1 MNSNSQGPDS
11 APAPGRD
18 PRPHEAA
25 SSLNDELLGELK
37 PVAHL
42 RIKAAAL
49 LLFTLGLILAAAI
62 YLLYA
67 RGVFEP
73 TQRLVL
79 TAENSEGV
87 VVGMDMTF
95 SGFPIGSVQSVE
107 LAEDGSVRILI
118 DVPRKDAHWLR
129 ESSVFTLVKGLVGG
143 TTIKAYSGILT
154 DPPLA
159 ENAVRP
165 VLAGDA
171 MAELPQIVASAKDVL
186 ANIAQLTA
194 QDSAL
199 GGTLTEVRTLA
210 ESLRG
215 PGGALGAVLGGEA
228 EAKKVLAMLD
238 RTNALLSRMDR
249 LVARA
254 DSQVFDANGVMPQ
267 VRATVV
273 QLNSLLADTRKTMTK
288 VDAVLAEAQAV
299 GANVKEAST
308 DLGALRAE
316 VESNLLRVEAV
327 LNDLQRKWPF
337 AHQPELK
344 LP

>member
-1 MNSNSQGPDS
+1 M
-11 APAPGRD
+11 
-18 PRPHEAA
+18 
-25 SSLNDELLGELK
+25 
-37 PVAHL
+37 
-42 RIKAAAL
+42 
-49 LLFTLGLILAAAI
+49 
-62 YLLYA
+62 
-67 RGVFEP
+67 
-73 TQRLVL
+73 
-79 TAENSEGV
+79 
-87 VVGMDMTF
+87 
-95 SGFPIGSVQSVE
+95 
-107 LAEDGSVRILI
+107 
-118 DVPRKDAHWLR
+118 
-129 ESSVFTLVKGLVGG
+129 
-143 TTIKAYSGILT
+143 
-154 DPPLA
+154 
-159 ENAVRP
+159 RP

-238 RTNALLSRMDR
+238 RTTALLSRMDR

>member
-1 MNSNSQGPDS
+1 MTTPSTGHRPDDPAAQTAS
-11 APAPGRD
+11 ALPQD
-18 PRPHEAA
+18 
-25 SSLNDELLGELK
+25 LLTELR

-42 RIKAAAL
+42 RLKATAL
-49 LLFTLGLILAAAI
+49 LLFTLGLVVAAAL

-87 VVGMDMTF
+87 ALGMDMTF
-95 SGFPIGSVQSVE
+95 SGFPIGRVRKVE

-118 DVPRKDAHWLR
+118 DVPSKDAHWLR

-159 ENAVRP
+159 PDAVRP

-171 MAELPQIVASAKDVL
+171 MAELPQIVASVKDVL
-186 ANIAQLTA
+186 ANVAQLTA
-194 QDSAL
+194 TDSAL
-199 GGTLTEVRTLA
+199 GGALGEVRTLA
-210 ESLRG
+210 ERLHG
-215 PGGALGAVLGGEA
+215 PGGALSVVLGGDKEA
-228 EAKKVLAMLD
+228 QKVLAVLD
-238 RTNALLSRMDR
+238 RANALLGRMDQM
-249 LVARA
+249 VARA
-254 DSQVFDANGVMPQ
+254 DRQVFDANGLMPQ
-267 VRATVV
+267 VQATVV
-273 QLNSLLADTRKTMTK
+273 QLNGLLADTRKTMTK

-299 GANVKEAST
+299 GANAKEAT
-308 DLGALRAE
+308 ADLGALRAE

-337 AHQPELK
+337 AREPKLK